1 MTRPTA
7 PAPAPGPSPAK
18 QAIYGTLAAIAQAIG
33 HPNRIELLEQLAQ
46 GQRSVEALAETCG
59 LSFANTS
66 RHLQILRRARLV
78 ETERQGKRVLYS
90 LAGAEEVVPLLKAL
104 GAVGER
110 NSAEIRQVMA
120 DYFQARDAL
129 APVSREDLLARL
141 HDDDVTII
149 DVRPEHEFS
158 LGHLPG
164 ALNIP
169 VEDLETELKRL
180 PRSQEIVAYCRGPFC
195 VMAFD
200 AVAAL
205 RAKGYRVR
213 RLEDGFPEWMA
224 AGFEVETGPP
234 APRPA
239 RAPAP
244 APARRKPAAR
254 AAAARGQRGSSR
266 G

>member
-1 MTRPTA
+1 MSTPT
-7 PAPAPGPSPAK
+7 SPAAGPGSPK
-18 QAIYGTLAAIAQAIG
+18 QAIYANLAAIAQAIG

-46 GQRSVEALAETCG
+46 GQRSVEALAEACG
-59 LSFANTS
+59 LTFANTS

-78 ETERQGKRVLYS
+78 DTERQGKRVLYR
-90 LAGAEEVVPLLKAL
+90 LAGAGDVVSLLKAL

-110 NSAEIRQVMA
+110 NSAEIRQVMG
-120 DYFQARDAL
+120 DYFHARDAL
-129 APVSREDLLARL
+129 APISREDLLVRL
-141 HDDDVTII
+141 QDGDVTLI

-169 VEDLETELKRL
+169 VQDLAQRLRRL
-180 PRSQEIVAYCRGPFC
+180 PKNRDIVAYCRGPFC

-224 AGFEVETGPP
+224 AGLEVETGP
-234 APRPA
+234 AAGRSPRPTA
-239 RAPAP
+239 KRKPPLRASTGRDQAS
-244 APARRKPAAR
+244 ARRQGR
-254 AAAARGQRGSSR
+254 SG
-266 G
+266 